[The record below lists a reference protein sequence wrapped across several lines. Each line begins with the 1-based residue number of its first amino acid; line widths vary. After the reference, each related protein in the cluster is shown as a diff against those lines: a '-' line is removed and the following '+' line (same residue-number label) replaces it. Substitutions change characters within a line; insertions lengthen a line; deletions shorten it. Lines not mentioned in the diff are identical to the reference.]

1 MPKKIR
7 LPEVMRISTE
17 PVAVEQASDRALKS
31 FRYIISS
38 VNEEALQAW
47 MDLWKEFKDGVTPA
61 GVVLPAMQ
69 EGFQPSCGWGE
80 FLEKF
85 WLLKHYLDY
94 TDRLCKDQNTSI
106 E

>member
-1 MPKKIR
+1 MPKKLR
-7 LPEVMRISTE
+7 QPEEMHFSINSD
-17 PVAVEQASDRALKS
+17 AIEQAPDRTLRS
-31 FRYIISS
+31 FRYIVSS

-47 MDLWKEFKDGVTPA
+47 MDIWKEFKDGVTPA

-69 EGFQPSCGWGE
+69 QGFQPSCGWGE

-94 TDRLCKDQNTSI
+94 TERICKDQGTPLA
-106 E
+106 